1 MVDRESSGFS
11 ASVIENKLALRSV
24 LNAHIKLNNVFVP
37 ENNWLANLK
46 DFESGTA
53 PVLNMSRLA
62 VAWKATG
69 IAAGAYEAALK
80 YTLNRQQF
88 FKPLAS
94 F

>member
-1 MVDRESSGFS
+1 M
-11 ASVIENKLALRSV
+11 
-24 LNAHIKLNNVFVP
+24 NAHIKLKNVFVP

-80 YTLNRQQF
+80 YTLSRQQF

-94 F
+94 FQLVQEKLSRMLALCEAMLS